1 MTSRMIL
8 LVDSKNKQIHQDKP
22 MGFADATQFWNERFD
37 KEEFIFGTEPNEYL
51 VEQVNRHL
59 KSGSRVL
66 CIADG
71 EGRNG
76 VWLAKQGMQVVG
88 FDASDI
94 ALSKAKKFAQE
105 NHVDVEYSFSYTDS
119 YAWPLN
125 TYDAVVAI
133 FIQFADPEMRK
144 RIFQKT
150 YETLKPGGIFILQ
163 GYTPKQLEYKTGG
176 PSLIEHL
183 YTEELIRELA
193 KDFLIIE
200 LRSYEKVL
208 SEGARH
214 EGMSALLGLVAQKP
228 AL

>member
-1 MTSRMIL
+1 MS
-8 LVDSKNKQIHQDKP
+8 
-22 MGFADATQFWNERFD
+22 FEDATQFWNERFD
-37 KEEFIFGTEPNEYL
+37 KAEFIFGKEPNEYL
-51 VEQVNRHL
+51 VEKTQQYL
-59 KSGSRVL
+59 KPGQKVL

-94 ALSKAKKFAQE
+94 ALAKAKQFAKE
-105 NHVDVEYSFSYTDS
+105 NQVEVEYFFSDTDS
-119 YAWPLN
+119 FAWHDN
-125 TYDAVVAI
+125 TYDAVIGI
-133 FIQFADPEMRK
+133 FIQFADPAMRE

-150 YETLKPGGIFILQ
+150 YEALKPGGIFILQ

-183 YTEELIRELA
+183 YTEEMIRDLMQ
-193 KDFLIIE
+193 DFDVREITV
-200 LRSYEKVL
+200 YEKDL

-214 EGMSALLGLVAQKP
+214 TGMSALMGLVAQKLS
-228 AL
+228 AN

>member
-1 MTSRMIL
+1 L
-8 LVDSKNKQIHQDKP
+8 ADSKNNQIHQDRA
-22 MGFADATQFWNERFD
+22 MSFADATQFWNERFD
-37 KEEFIFGTEPNEYL
+37 KEEFIFGKEPNEYL
-51 VEQVNRHL
+51 VEKTKEYL
-59 KSGSRVL
+59 KSKSRVL

-94 ALSKAKKFAQE
+94 ALVKAKQFAKDNQ
-105 NHVDVEYSFSYTDS
+105 VSVEYSFSDADS
-119 YAWPLN
+119 FSWDAN
-125 TYDAVVAI
+125 AYDAVIGI
-133 FIQFADPEMRK
+133 FIQFADSAMRA

-183 YTEELIRELA
+183 YTEELIRDLTKDLNILEL
-193 KDFLIIE
+193 I
-200 LRSYEKVL
+200 SYEREL
-208 SEGARH
+208 SEGPRH
-214 EGMSALLGLVAQKP
+214 TGMSAILGLVAQKP
-228 AL
+228 Y